1 MESAGAAY
9 VFVRAA
15 QSWSHRAYVKAAT
28 AGAGDYFGHRVAMTA
43 DGNILA
49 VAAVLERSAATSI
62 GGDQSDDS
70 APFAGAVCLY

>member
-1 MESAGAAY
+1 MCSCGPPEAGRTGP
-9 VFVRAA
+9 F
-15 QSWSHRAYVKAAT
+15 KAGT

-49 VAAVLERSAATSI
+49 VAAVLERSAATGI